1 MKAISNENMQTS
13 TSDLEGKTLASGY
26 TLFESLLLILLL
38 TTILSFPVLAF
49 SAWKNEL
56 AVYQFFSQFEKRI
69 YTTQKIAIV
78 NQIQTGFY
86 WNNDENQIIFRMSQP
101 DEASWKVLDIPDE
114 ITLKR
119 HASITFA
126 AGTGNEGSLKAY
138 QFYWEEKGQT
148 ITYQFQ
154 MGSGRYTKRIE

>member
-1 MKAISNENMQTS
+1 M
-13 TSDLEGKTLASGY
+13 
-26 TLFESLLLILLL
+26 
-38 TTILSFPVLAF
+38 
-49 SAWKNEL
+49 
-56 AVYQFFSQFEKRI
+56 
-69 YTTQKIAIV
+69 

-126 AGTGNEGSLKAY
+126 AGTGNESSLKAY
-138 QFYWEEKGQT
+138 QFYWEEKGKRLRINSRWGVDVIQKELNRKGFILLESLT
-148 ITYQFQ
+148 ALMIASVCVYLVSFGQLFYFRQKRTAGRKCYLFEWFTKIPRHNGYITKDQ
-154 MGSGRYTKRIE
+154 SEVKK